1 MARRSL
7 IQTEVIEEPAVD
19 ISSLIDIAFL
29 LLLYFLVT
37 SSLQPQEADLEL
49 ALPAQIQSKAP
60 FTLDP
65 MKIRIDG
72 QGLIFKD
79 TEEISTD
86 PNDHELET
94 LVNQLTRYKEETENL
109 ESKPIVIVEADDDVK
124 HQRLVDVMNA
134 MTKVGIKNVTLTG
147 FREE

>member
-1 MARRSL
+1 MGMLAKKKQRREAEIPTSSMA
-7 IQTEVIEEPAVD
+7 
-19 ISSLIDIAFL
+19 DIAFL

-37 SSLQPQEADLEL
+37 STLQPEEADLGMS
-49 ALPAQIQSKAP
+49 LPAQVQSKVP

-65 MKIRIDG
+65 LKIRIDS

-86 PNDHELET
+86 PNERDLPK
-94 LVNQLTRYKEETENL
+94 LVEQLTRYKEETENL
-109 ESKPIVIVEADDDVK
+109 ESKPIVIIEADNETK
-124 HQRLVDVMNA
+124 HQRLVDVMNTL
-134 MTKVGIKNVTLTG
+134 TKVGIANVTLTG